1 MLYRYNEFISEGRIS
16 EFYND
21 ELSPKFWTKKKNQKG
36 ETEWVLDRNVR
47 KKLLNIAKDF
57 YSKFDDT
64 IGKPK
69 IVDIQLTGSLANY
82 NYTKYSDLD
91 VHVLIDFD
99 KIDAPKK
106 VLKSAIDGIRFVW
119 NLRHDIRIRGQEVE
133 TYMQDAEE
141 PHTASGLYSLM
152 DDEWIKKPTF
162 DPPSV
167 DPADVD
173 KKYAGIASD
182 INKFEEKLVKQKTT
196 PSNAKELY
204 EKAGKLKEKI
214 MKMRKEGLQK
224 EGEFSVGNLAF
235 KKLRNEGYIEKLIDT
250 ISQAYDKIYSE

>member
-1 MLYRYNEFISEGRIS
+1 
-16 EFYND
+16 
-21 ELSPKFWTKKKNQKG
+21 
-36 ETEWVLDRNVR
+36 
-47 KKLLNIAKDF
+47 
-57 YSKFDDT
+57 
-64 IGKPK
+64 
-69 IVDIQLTGSLANY
+69 
-82 NYTKYSDLD
+82 
-91 VHVLIDFD
+91 
-99 KIDAPKK
+99 
-106 VLKSAIDGIRFVW
+106 
-119 NLRHDIRIRGQEVE
+119 
-133 TYMQDAEE
+133 
-141 PHTASGLYSLM
+141 M

-173 KKYAGIASD
+173 KKYEGIASD
-182 INKFEEKLVKQKTT
+182 INKFEEKLVKQNTT